1 MNSEIMPCA
10 PPEGIALQR
19 CSTYSNGTSTLFCS
33 CVECQQM
40 FAFKSIC
47 RVLQF
52 FSFSCRALFFPFDC
66 HCIPCMQARV
76 ATVRMNTTASTT
88 TAQQKHLAGATA
100 YVVVAFILFSSAYF
114 STWLMLWTAKHN
126 TRLFWYLCLDKS
138 PNAGATSP
146 NNKRQQ
152 QRNSKATQYQNA
164 RIKEN

>member
-1 MNSEIMPCA
+1 M
-10 PPEGIALQR
+10 
-19 CSTYSNGTSTLFCS
+19 CSTWGHRSTKVFHIFQRHLDSFLLLCWMSTNVCIQIHLSCAAVFLF
-33 CVECQQM
+33 
-40 FAFKSIC
+40 F
-47 RVLQF
+47 LP
-52 FSFSCRALFFPFDC
+52 RAFFPFDC

-88 TAQQKHLAGATA
+88 TVQQKHLAGATA